1 MEILISTLLGYL
13 IGSIP
18 FSFIIGKIKGVDIRK
33 TGTGNVGGSNVG
45 RTLGFK
51 YGLLAFF
58 LDFSKG
64 IAAVLIPRFLG
75 YDISYSFLSGFFSSI
90 GHSFPVFLKFQ
101 GGRGIATSLGF
112 LFALFPK
119 ETIVFLL
126 IFVPLVFL
134 KEIALY
140 ILFFVISISIYLFI
154 KFRELSVLPFIFL
167 LFILFRRVQFVVNDL
182 KEGRSF
188 FKSFLNRLLFDAPER
203 KKLGFLKPGDE
214 K

>member
-1 MEILISTLLGYL
+1 MEILISLIIGYL

-33 TGTGNVGGSNVG
+33 TGTRNVGGSNVG

-64 IAAVLIPRFLG
+64 VVAALIPGFLG
-75 YDISYSFLSGFFSSI
+75 YGMFYSFLSGFFSSI
-90 GHSFPVFLKFQ
+90 GHAYPVFLRFQ
-101 GGRGIATSLGF
+101 GGRGIATSLG
-112 LFALFPK
+112 LLVAIFPK
-119 ETIVFLL
+119 ETILILL
-126 IFVPLVFL
+126 IFVPLIFL

-140 ILFFVISISIYLFI
+140 ILFFVVSISFYLFI
-154 KFRELSVLPFIFL
+154 KFKELSILPLLFL
-167 LFILFRRVQFVVNDL
+167 IFILFRRVQFVVDDL

-188 FKSFLNRLLFDAPER
+188 LKSFLNRLLFDAPER
-203 KKLGFLKPGDE
+203 KKMGFLKPGNE